1 MYNLYLIKYNNYY
14 NRLIKRSD
22 YISDYLESDYIAFS
36 DINFVSLDG
45 VNSEQVINLK
55 KDDLDIE
62 NYDYLLVQDIDSNTF
77 TRWFITKAVKTRKL
91 QYSLSL
97 RRDLISDNWKAL
109 KNAIIKVNR
118 GYTNISSP
126 YFFNKEAI
134 DVNTIP
140 QSQTYL
146 KDDSGVSWL
155 VAYLP
160 KIASD
165 VGVEKTLNS
174 DGKTYT
180 TTHWYEK
187 KVNFQTSDLK
197 ADYTATR
204 DEVRAALYNGRKI
217 IGNGAVKGWYRLM
230 TGDKFWLI
238 NYNASSGTIQ
248 KKKIDYISQYAQ
260 TQYFTADND
269 TFRGNWELF
278 LSNLADSINAKTY
291 AQFNNAYKRYNDT
304 IIEEIETDE
313 ETGESTTRYFKVAV
327 TLEDAD
333 EENGMLNVNVS
344 KLGTYIQSCYDNGSY
359 HSGNINGI
367 SYTIKPQTVKVTFT
381 ETQLSSGF
389 FDYSASRV
397 NTNGSAYDCIGVPYK
412 DEFGNGA
419 TVNGLYHDPET
430 MMSLMSQLS
439 ATWGTSVVYD
449 VQCIPYR
456 PSINIIGELNKEY
469 DIIWKDG
476 TKTPIGYV
484 YYVQDINRTFNI
496 DVAINASDNK
506 ADYLTKHYK
515 LIGGNYNSSFDL
527 QVYENNGIDYFN
539 VDMTLL
545 PYNPWIKINPNFKY
559 LNGKDFNDSR
569 GLVLSGNF
577 SISML
582 TNSFT
587 EYQYNNI
594 NYEAIFNTQMDY
606 TKYQQK
612 EQLKSSVVSSMT
624 SAVSTAGQISSLGA
638 LGGPVGMAIGAV
650 SGAVSGVA
658 SGLAGVYDI
667 SVQKRLNNK
676 ANEYTKQ
683 QYELNLGNIKSKPT
697 TLAKVTALNINTKM
711 FPYIEEYGCTNEEYE
726 QVTKYLEYNGYSI
739 NAVGQMSEYLVSN
752 CYFSGSVIRFKNVSI
767 NNYILGEL
775 NMELEKGFYIK
786 EEE

>member
-14 NRLIKRSD
+14 NRLIKRAD
-22 YISDYLESDYIAFS
+22 YISDYLESDYIAFN

-62 NYDYLLVQDIDSNTF
+62 NYDYLLVQDTDYTF

-97 RRDLISDNWKAL
+97 RRDLISDNWEALNKAIL
-109 KNAIIKVNR
+109 KVNR
-118 GYTNISSP
+118 GYTDISSP

-134 DVNTIP
+134 EVNTIP
-140 QSQTYL
+140 KSQTYL

-160 KIASD
+160 KVASD
-165 VGVEKTLNS
+165 VGTETTLNS

-180 TTHWYEK
+180 TTHWYDK
-187 KVNFQTSDLK
+187 RVNFNTSDLK
-197 ADYTATR
+197 PDYTATR
-204 DEVRAALYNGRKI
+204 DAVKASLYNARKI
-217 IGNGAVKGWYRLM
+217 IGNGEVSGSYYLQSNGSVIHNTFDAISKKM
-230 TGDKFWLI
+230 TSES
-238 NYNASSGTIQ
+238 YSQ
-248 KKKIDYISQYAQ
+248 ISTYMQYLSV
-260 TQYFTADND
+260 DNK
-269 TFRGNWELF
+269 TFRGSWQLL
-278 LSNLADSINAKTY
+278 LSNLADSLNYKTY
-291 AQFNNAYKRYNDT
+291 EQFNNAYKRYNGT

-313 ETGESTTRYFKVAV
+313 ETGDTTKKYFRVSV
-327 TLEDAD
+327 TLEDGD
-333 EENGMLNVNVS
+333 IESGTLNLKTS
-344 KLGTYIQSCYDNGSY
+344 KFGTYIQSCYDNASVNNGT
-359 HSGNINGI
+359 IDGI
-367 SYTIKPQTVKVTFT
+367 SYTVKPQTVKVTFT

-389 FDYSASRV
+389 FNYSASRI
-397 NTNGSAYDCIGVPYK
+397 NTNGSAYDCIAVPYH
-412 DEFGNGA
+412 DENGNGA
-419 TVNGLYHDPET
+419 TINGVYHDPET
-430 MMSLMSQLS
+430 MMSFMSQLS
-439 ATWGTSVVYD
+439 AIWGASVVYD

-456 PSINIIGELNKEY
+456 PTINLIGELNKEY

-476 TKTPIGYV
+476 TETPLGYV
-484 YYVQDINRTFNI
+484 YYVSDINRTFNI
-496 DVAINASDNK
+496 NVSIDASNNK
-506 ADYLTKHYK
+506 ADYITKQYK
-515 LIGGNYNSSFDL
+515 LIGPNYNSSFDL
-527 QVYENNGIDYFN
+527 KVYENNGIDYFN

-545 PYNPWIKINPNFKY
+545 PFNAWIKINPNFKY
-559 LNGKDFNDSR
+559 LNGKDFNDAR

-587 EYQYNNI
+587 EYQYNNS
-594 NYEAIFNTQMDY
+594 NYEAIFNAQMDY
-606 TKYQQK
+606 TEYQQN
-612 EQLKSSVVSSMT
+612 EQLKSSVISSIT
-624 SAVSTAGQISSLGA
+624 SAVSTAGQIASLGA

-650 SGAVSGVA
+650 GGALSGVA
-658 SGLAGVYDI
+658 SGIAGSYDI

-697 TLAKVTALNINTKM
+697 TLSKVTALNINTKM
-711 FPYIEEYGCTNEEYE
+711 FPYVEEYGCTDIEYE
-726 QVTKYLEYNGYSI
+726 QVTKYLEYNGMSI
-739 NAVGQMSEYLVSN
+739 GAVGKMSDYLVSD

>member
-62 NYDYLLVQDIDSNTF
+62 NYDYLLAQDIDSNTF

-91 QYSLSL
+91 QYLLSL

-109 KNAIIKVNR
+109 NEAIIKVNR
-118 GYTNISSP
+118 GYTDISSP
-126 YFFNKEAI
+126 YFFNAEAI

-140 QSQTYL
+140 KSQTYL

-165 VGVEKTLNS
+165 VGTETTTTIV
-174 DGKTYT
+174 DGETVTT
-180 TTHWYEK
+180 TTHWYDKSVE
-187 KVNFQTSDLK
+187 FQSSTLTPDYTMSIAEMNALIGYDKSVIGNEDVYLNYNLYNTKYTMDKMRMNLFTKTIRFVSNPSLMSNSVYITAGDSFKGSYVRMLESLVSDLGNK
-197 ADYTATR
+197 FMSVYSYNNILSKYNHRIIQVGNDYYQINISLTAGS
-204 DEVRAALYNGRKI
+204 EQS
-217 IGNGAVKGWYRLM
+217 
-230 TGDKFWLI
+230 GD
-238 NYNASSGTIQ
+238 
-248 KKKIDYISQYAQ
+248 
-260 TQYFTADND
+260 
-269 TFRGNWELF
+269 
-278 LSNLADSINAKTY
+278 LSNSSNTTLYLNSSYGGVLHTSSSNFFSYNYIPSKINIFYSPIQTTPGSFY
-291 AQFNNAYKRYNDT
+291 YK
-304 IIEEIETDE
+304 
-313 ETGESTTRYFKVAV
+313 TTR
-327 TLEDAD
+327 
-333 EENGMLNVNVS
+333 N
-344 KLGTYIQSCYDNGSY
+344 
-359 HSGNINGI
+359 
-367 SYTIKPQTVKVTFT
+367 
-381 ETQLSSGF
+381 
-389 FDYSASRV
+389 
-397 NTNGSAYDCIGVPYK
+397 NTNGGAYDCIAVPYK
-412 DEFGNGA
+412 DEYGNGA
-419 TVNGLYHDPET
+419 TVNGVYHDPET
-430 MMSLMSQLS
+430 MMCFMSQLS
-439 ATWGTSVVYD
+439 ASWGTEVVYD
-449 VQCIPYR
+449 VQCLPYR
-456 PSINIIGELNKEY
+456 PTINTTNPVLDVDYGY
-469 DIIWKDG
+469 IWKSE
-476 TKTPIGYV
+476 TKTPMGYV
-484 YYVQDINRTFNI
+484 YYVKDVNRTFNI
-496 DVAINASDNK
+496 DVSIDASNNK

-527 QVYENNGIDYFN
+527 KVYENNGIDYFN

-559 LNGKDFNDSR
+559 LNGKDFNDAT

-587 EYQYNNI
+587 EYQYNNS
-594 NYEAIFNTQMDY
+594 NYEAIFNAQMAY
-606 TKYQQK
+606 TEYQQK

-624 SAVSTAGQISSLGA
+624 SAVSTAGQIASLGA

-650 SGAVSGVA
+650 SGAVSGIA
-658 SGLAGVYDI
+658 SGIAGAYDI

-683 QYELNLGNIKSKPT
+683 QYELSLGNIKSKPT
-697 TLAKVTALNINTKM
+697 TLAKVTSLNINTKM

-726 QVTKYLEYNGYSI
+726 QVSKYLEFNGYSI
-739 NAVGQMSEYLVSN
+739 NVVGQMSDYLVSN
-752 CYFSGSVIRFKNVSI
+752 CYFSGSVIRFKNVSL

-775 NMELEKGFYIK
+775 NTELEKGFYIK